1 MTRNNPT
8 RTSGN
13 NRPYG
18 HVNVNANGNGNGHTG
33 GNGAPPVIAPVRC
46 AIYTR
51 KSTDEG
57 LDQEFNS
64 LNAQREA
71 AQAYIAS
78 QRQEGWIAL
87 PDHYDDGGYS
97 GGTLERPALKRLLRD
112 IEAGSVDIVLCYKV
126 DRLSRSL
133 LDFTRIVEVFDR
145 CGVSFAAI
153 TQAFNTTT
161 SMGRLTLNI
170 LLSFAQFEREII
182 TERIRDKIAAAK
194 KKGKYCGGMPVLGY
208 DVDREKHRLLVS
220 AEEARLVR
228 HIFIRFTQLRSTTEI
243 VRELNSKRMLTK
255 SWVTAKGQIRE
266 GGRWDKSHVYRLLN
280 NRLYLGEVTHKG
292 ASYPGEHE
300 AILSPETWDEV
311 QKILEENSRARGNAT
326 RSQTVA
332 LLRGVIRCGHCGCAM
347 GATYTRKNGRQYRY
361 YLCVHA
367 SKKVAHDCPVRT
379 VPAGDVEQVVMQQLK
394 SLFRSPELVARTYT
408 AARQQETEEIGRLT
422 MLKAELE
429 EKIKDGR
436 ERALQII
443 ASAGQERRGSHGGR
457 LSDALDEVNVQVQ
470 ALAEELKQISA
481 NLEALTQQCVT
492 EDEVRRALHAIEP
505 LWEQLFPAEQNRI
518 VRLLVDRVEVRED
531 GLEVALRG
539 EGMGHVVGEINSI
552 FENANGR
559 SKH

>member
-1 MTRNNPT
+1 MATMTRNSPT

-13 NRPYG
+13 G
-18 HVNVNANGNGNGHTG
+18 NVNGHGNGHTG
-33 GNGAPPVIAPVRC
+33 GNSTPPVVAPVRC

-64 LNAQREA
+64 LDAQREA
-71 AQAYIAS
+71 AQAYITS

-194 KKGKYCGGMPVLGY
+194 KKGKYCGGAPALGY
-208 DVDREKHRLLVS
+208 DVDHEKHRLVVS
-220 AEEARLVR
+220 PDEAKLVR
-228 HIFIRFTQLRSTTEI
+228 HIFRRFVQLRSTTEL
-243 VRELNSKRMLTK
+243 VRELNAKKMLTK
-255 SWVTAKGQIRE
+255 SWITVKGRRRE
-266 GGRWDKSHVYRLLN
+266 GGQWNKAHVYYLLN
-280 NRLYLGEVTHKG
+280 NRSYLGQVEHKG
-292 ASYPGEHE
+292 QIYPGEHE
-300 AILSPETWDEV
+300 AILTREAWDAV
-311 QKILEENSRARGNAT
+311 QAVFSDNTHARGNAT
-326 RSQTVA
+326 RTRSMA
-332 LLRGVIRCGHCGCAM
+332 LLKGVVHCGHCGCAM
-347 GATYTRKNGRQYRY
+347 TPTYTRKNGRQYRY
-361 YLCVHA
+361 YLCIQAAKRVD
-367 SKKVAHDCPVRT
+367 HDCPVRT
-379 VPAGDVEQVVMQQLK
+379 VPAGNVEQVVMQQLK
-394 SLFRSPELVARTYT
+394 SLFHSPELVARTYG

-422 MLKAELE
+422 TLKAELE

-443 ASAGQERRGSHGGR
+443 ASAGQERRGSRGGR

-470 ALAEELKQISA
+470 ALAEELKETSA
-481 NLEALTQQCVT
+481 NLGALTQQCVT

-505 LWEQLFPAEQNRI
+505 LWAQLFPAEQNRI

-539 EGMGHVVGEINSI
+539 EGLGRVVGEINSI